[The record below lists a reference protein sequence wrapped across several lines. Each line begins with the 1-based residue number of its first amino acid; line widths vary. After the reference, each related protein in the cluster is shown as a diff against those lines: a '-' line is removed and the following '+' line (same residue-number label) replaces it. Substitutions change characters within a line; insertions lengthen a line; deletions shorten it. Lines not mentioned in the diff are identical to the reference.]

1 MEQLNLYKFIL
12 NQFYYTRFNN
22 IKDYQ
27 KTIVHLNSSWSGE
40 FTREFRTISVNLGR
54 QQGATTALIEFI
66 KEHPELNIVI
76 IFPNNLLLNNCK
88 IDLEY
93 SGFDFKTNKLKLYNS
108 DNMKGRS
115 FEETVDI
122 VFIDVVS
129 YIENKEELEECLSK
143 LNSRYNKN
151 QWVVKFG

>member
-27 KTIVHLNSSWSGE
+27 KTIVHSDSSWSGD
-40 FTREFRTISVNLGR
+40 FTRDFRTISVNLGR
-54 QQGATTALIEFI
+54 QQGATTALIEFT
-66 KEHPELNIVI
+66 KKHPELNIVI
-76 IFPNNLLLNNCK
+76 IFPNNLLLNDCK

-93 SGFDFKTNKLKLYNS
+93 SGLDFTNKLKLYSS
-108 DNMKGRS
+108 DNMKGRY

-129 YIENKEELEECLSK
+129 YVENKEELEKCLSN